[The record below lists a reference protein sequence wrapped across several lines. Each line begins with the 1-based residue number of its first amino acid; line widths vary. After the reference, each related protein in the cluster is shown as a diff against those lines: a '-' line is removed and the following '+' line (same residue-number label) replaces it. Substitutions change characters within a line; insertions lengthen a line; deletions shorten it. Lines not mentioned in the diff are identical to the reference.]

1 MADEFDDFQDS
12 GGDGG
17 AGDQQQQQPS
27 QPAVDLSPIEAR
39 LSRITDAI
47 SGLTRD
53 NEAREIQS
61 RLSSHET
68 SLRQRVAQADTAVT
82 LAERRVA
89 EAYDSGDG
97 ATIARANR
105 QMTEAIA
112 TRENVKAEVQEF
124 TRNKQELE
132 RRRTA
137 PQAQQQ
143 PQGGEEGAK
152 DTRNLNDWKTRNS
165 SWYGVDTDMTKAAHE
180 VDRSIREAGVIPVG
194 SQEYFKAIDRQ
205 MAQRYPDKMR
215 STPDTAGAGGGRPQ
229 APQRQGGGRIPASV
243 LDGWARMGINVNDDK
258 TLQRMVRN
266 REALVAKGIMPA
278 EPQYG
283 VVLTR

>member
-1 MADEFDDFQDS
+1 MADEDDFHDDS
-12 GGDGG
+12 GGEGG
-17 AGDQQQQQPS
+17 GDQQQVSQQPV
-27 QPAVDLSPIEAR
+27 VDLSPIEDR
-39 LSRITDAI
+39 LNRITSAI
-47 SGLTRD
+47 AGITRD
-53 NEAREIQS
+53 NEARDVQS
-61 RLSSHET
+61 RISTVET
-68 SLRQRVAQADTAVT
+68 QLRQRSAQAETAVT
-82 LAERRVA
+82 IAERRVA
-89 EAYDSGDG
+89 EAYDAGDG

-105 QMTEAIA
+105 NLTEAIA
-112 TRENVKAEVQEF
+112 AREGVKLDIREF
-124 TRNKQELE
+124 DRLKQSGD
-132 RRRTA
+132 RR
-137 PQAQQQ
+137 QAQQQPQQQ
-143 PQGGEEGAK
+143 PQGGEDGAK

-215 STPDTAGAGGGRPQ
+215 STPDTAGAGGGRSQ
-229 APQRQGGGRIPASV
+229 APQRQGGGRIPQSV
-243 LDGWARMGINVNDDK
+243 LDGWSRMGINVNDDK

>member
-1 MADEFDDFQDS
+1 MADEFDDDLGTDG

-17 AGDQQQQQPS
+17 GQQQPS
-27 QPAVDLSPIEAR
+27 APQVDLSPIEAR
-39 LSRITDAI
+39 LNRITDAI

-53 NEAREIQS
+53 SEARETQS
-61 RLSSHET
+61 RVSSAEA
-68 SLRQRVAQADTAVT
+68 SLRQRLAQADTAVT

-105 QMTEAIA
+105 AMTEAIA
-112 TRENVKAEVQEF
+112 AREGVKTDVREFDRWKKDMETRK
-124 TRNKQELE
+124 
-132 RRRTA
+132 
-137 PQAQQQ
+137 PQQQ
-143 PQGGEEGAK
+143 PQQQPQAGDEGAK
-152 DTRNLNDWKTRNS
+152 DTRNLNDWKSRNS

-180 VDRSIREAGVIPVG
+180 VDKSIREAGVIPVG

-258 TLQRMVRN
+258 TLERMVRN
-266 REALVAKGIMPA
+266 QQALVAKGILPQ
-278 EPQYG
+278 ERQYG
-283 VVLTR
+283 TVMTR

>member
-1 MADEFDDFQDS
+1 MADEDDFH
-12 GGDGG
+12 DGG
-17 AGDQQQQQPS
+17 GQDGGGDQQQIAQQP
-27 QPAVDLSPIEAR
+27 VDLSPIEAR

-53 NEAREIQS
+53 SEAREIQS
-61 RLSSHET
+61 RLSNHET

-89 EAYDSGDG
+89 EAYDGGDG

-105 QMTEAIA
+105 NMTEAIA
-112 TRENVKAEVQEF
+112 ARETVKAEVNEF
-124 TRNKQELE
+124 TRQKQELD
-132 RRRTA
+132 RRRAA
-137 PQAQQQ
+137 PQPQQQ
-143 PQGGEEGAK
+143 PQGGEEGAR

-229 APQRQGGGRIPASV
+229 APQRQGGGRIPQSV
-243 LDGWARMGINVNDDK
+243 IDSWGRMGINVADDK
-258 TLQRMVRN
+258 VLQRMVRN
-266 REALVAKGIMPA
+266 QEALVAKGILPQ
-278 EPQYG
+278 ERQYG

>member
-17 AGDQQQQQPS
+17 GGEQQPS
-27 QPAVDLSPIEAR
+27 QPSQPQVDLSPIEQR
-39 LSRITDAI
+39 LSRITDAL
-47 SGLTRD
+47 SNLTRD
-53 NEAREIQS
+53 NEARETQS
-61 RLSSHET
+61 RVSNAEQQIRTRLG
-68 SLRQRVAQADTAVT
+68 QAETAVT
-82 LAERRVA
+82 LAERRMA
-89 EAYDSGDG
+89 EAYDAGDA

-105 QMTEAIA
+105 NLTEAIA
-112 TRENVKAEVQEF
+112 TRESVKSDAREF
-124 TRNKQELE
+124 DRWKKDLETRK
-132 RRRTA
+132 
-137 PQAQQQ
+137 PQQQ
-143 PQGGEEGAK
+143 PQRVQEGGEEGAK

-258 TLQRMVRN
+258 TLERMVRN
-266 REALVAKGIMPA
+266 RQALVAKGIMPA

>member
-1 MADEFDDFQDS
+1 MADEDDFHDG

-17 AGDQQQQQPS
+17 GGDQQQIAQQPT
-27 QPAVDLSPIEAR
+27 VDLSPIEDR
-39 LSRITDAI
+39 LNRITSAI

-53 NEAREIQS
+53 SEAREIQS
-61 RLSSHET
+61 RLSNHET

-89 EAYDSGDG
+89 EAYDAGDG

-105 QMTEAIA
+105 NMTEAIA
-112 TRENVKAEVQEF
+112 ARESVKAEVQEF
-124 TRNKQELE
+124 TRQKQELE
-132 RRRTA
+132 RRRTT

-283 VVLTR
+283 AVITR